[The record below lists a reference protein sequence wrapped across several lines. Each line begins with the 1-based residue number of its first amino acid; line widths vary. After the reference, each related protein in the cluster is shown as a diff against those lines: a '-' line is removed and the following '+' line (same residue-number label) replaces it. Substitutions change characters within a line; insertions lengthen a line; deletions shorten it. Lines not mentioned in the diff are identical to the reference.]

1 VVDTGR
7 SFDQGLSDGVCFHS
21 AFICFTVNCTLPP
34 DLSSSIPSF
43 CPGERKRA
51 ERPQLRRSK
60 GGTKQSR
67 GPTRGRGGAE
77 AEASQ
82 GRSCGGSERELEAE
96 QRRSWGG
103 AGWSCGGARVWRE
116 WNERGA
122 KAGRGRR
129 QSGVELR
136 GGGGGAER
144 SGGGAEA
151 GRSVAE
157 VGLKQLGQPRG
168 IPVAAENAVD
178 VDLLTVKDCGAAG
191 CCRALQSSRLGR
203 T

>member
-1 VVDTGR
+1 MVDTGR

-136 GGGGGAER
+136 GGGGGAEAELRRGRAERRR
-144 SGGGAEA
+144 SGGGAECSGGGA
-151 GRSVAE
+151 EAARAASGDTCGR
-157 VGLKQLGQPRG
+157 
-168 IPVAAENAVD
+168 
-178 VDLLTVKDCGAAG
+178 
-191 CCRALQSSRLGR
+191 
-203 T
+203 